1 MILSL
6 FFFSSRRRH
15 TRLTVTGVQ
24 TCALPIFEP
33 ATNGKAAA
41 CCTVHAPKA
50 PLVRT
55 ELPPA
60 PDIPEP
66 PFWGSRIVRD
76 ISVPAVFEFLNV
88 RTLFST
94 QWQLVKNRVDPKEYE
109 RTIRDFAEPAL
120 ERLKRMCLD
129 EHILRPEV

>member
-76 ISVPAVFEFLNV
+76 ISVPAVFEFLNRSEERRV
-88 RTLFST
+88 GKECRSR
-94 QWQLVKNRVDPKEYE
+94 WLVD
-109 RTIRDFAEPAL
+109 
-120 ERLKRMCLD
+120 D
-129 EHILRPEV
+129 ENK